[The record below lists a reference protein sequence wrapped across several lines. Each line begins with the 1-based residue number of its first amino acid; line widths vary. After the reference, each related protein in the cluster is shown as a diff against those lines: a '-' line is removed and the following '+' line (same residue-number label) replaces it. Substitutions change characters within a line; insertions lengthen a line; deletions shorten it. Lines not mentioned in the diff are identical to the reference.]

1 MHVSEVAEDV
11 IAMLADSI
19 KHTPIGV
26 GVSAAVIA
34 LAACG
39 SQGALRTGSIHQQIS
54 AVTIRAVTVVRPPA
68 SFVGLTPPHSSRSAA
83 GRLAVY
89 STANGKRLRFLTAQ
103 EPGGGVFNPVIS
115 ADGRTVAFERG
126 VGSCAQTIDGV
137 PAKGGRET
145 VLIPMKFSGNRP
157 IVPSSPTYS
166 ADGQY
171 LGYLTTGCSVSSH
184 DVIHVRNLR
193 TGHELTGRR
202 YLPERA
208 VFVNRDR
215 QIVFV
220 DGGALVTVGIP
231 SFARHTFQP
240 PRGCQYVLL
249 AGTETKLVATV
260 DCGHRHALSIA
271 AISMSTFTITK
282 TLLRLSRCSTCTDI
296 SLAATDPSGM
306 LVATDNPCVPVPGAI
321 YVIRGQSA
329 RLVLSGSAL
338 DLPYEI
344 VW

>member
-1 MHVSEVAEDV
+1 
-11 IAMLADSI
+11 MLTDSI
-19 KHTPIGV
+19 KHKPIGV
-26 GVSAAVIA
+26 GVSAAVIV

-39 SQGALRTGSIHQQIS
+39 SQAALRTVSAPHHRIS
-54 AVTIRAVTVVRPPA
+54 AVTMSAVAAARFPA
-68 SFVGLTPPHSSRSAA
+68 GFVGLTPPHSPRSAA

-126 VGSCAQTIDGV
+126 AGSCTQTIDAV
-137 PAKGGRET
+137 PAKGGREM
-145 VLIPMKFSGNRP
+145 VLIPVKFSGNRP

-166 ADGQY
+166 ADGRY
-171 LGYLTTGCSVSSH
+171 LGYLTTGCSVSS
-184 DVIHVRNLR
+184 DEVIHVRNLR
-193 TGHELTGRR
+193 TGHELTGRG

-208 VFVNRDR
+208 VFVNHDQ
-215 QIVFV
+215 QIGLV
-220 DGGALVTVGIP
+220 DGGNLVIVGIP
-231 SFARHTFQP
+231 SFARHPFQP

-249 AGTETKLVATV
+249 AGTETKLAAAVE
-260 DCGHRHALSIA
+260 CGRRHALSLV
-271 AISMSTFTITK
+271 AISTSTFTITK
-282 TLLRLSRCSTCTDI
+282 TLFRLSRCPACTDLSI
-296 SLAATDPSGM
+296 AATDPSAM
-306 LVATDNPCVPVPGAI
+306 LAATDNPCVSVPGAI
-321 YVIRGQSA
+321 FVIRDQTA